1 MSRQKYRA
9 YNHRG
14 MILDLD
20 FHWSDPIQHAQK
32 FKLPYQIKG
41 RHSEEEEQNEVLSEN
56 HIMRKIEILE
66 TSIREGKKGRNHNFT
81 VMTIKFYICIIT

>member
-20 FHWSDPIQHAQK
+20 VHWSEPFQHAHK
-32 FKLPYQIKG
+32 FKLYYQIKG

-66 TSIREGKKGRNHNFT
+66 ISIREGKK
-81 VMTIKFYICIIT
+81 KAEIIISQL

>member
-20 FHWSDPIQHAQK
+20 FHWSDPIQHAHT

-66 TSIREGKKGRNHNFT
+66 TSIREGEKRQKS
-81 VMTIKFYICIIT
+81 

>member
-14 MILDLD
+14 LILDLD
-20 FHWSDPIQHAQK
+20 VHWSEPIQQAHK
-32 FKLPYQIKG
+32 FKLHYQIKG
-41 RHSEEEEQNEVLSEN
+41 RHSEEEEQNEVFSEN

-66 TSIREGKKGRNHNFT
+66 ISIREGEKRQKS
-81 VMTIKFYICIIT
+81 